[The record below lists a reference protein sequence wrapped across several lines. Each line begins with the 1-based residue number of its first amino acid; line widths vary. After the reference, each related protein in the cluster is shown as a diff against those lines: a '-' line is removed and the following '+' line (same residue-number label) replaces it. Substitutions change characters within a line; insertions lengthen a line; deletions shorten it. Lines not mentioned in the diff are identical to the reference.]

1 MGFLLR
7 SRRVLDAVTRAVAI
21 VGFTGLVVIGL
32 LTMYDGLARYTG
44 LARIP
49 GFNDFG
55 EVIFAVIIA
64 SCFPAGLLKNQNITI
79 TFLGVLLG
87 KLMGRW
93 SNAALNLFGALATLA
108 VFFLIAWALGR
119 RADGLAGR
127 VTQTGYMD
135 VAPWWW
141 ITFAIIVAATL
152 VQVWV
157 VLARVA
163 ELATGQPLVDDR
175 GGATEHGI
183 EEGLIDEAAEQHPDS
198 SGGRIR

>member
-1 MGFLLR
+1 MSFLLR
-7 SRRVLDAVTRAVAI
+7 TRGLLDRVTRLVAI
-21 VGFTGLVVIGL
+21 VGFSGLVVISL
-32 LTMYDGLARYTG
+32 LTMYDGIARYTE

-79 TFLGVLLG
+79 TVLG
-87 KLMGRW
+87 KLTGRR
-93 SNAALNLFGALATLA
+93 SHAVLSLFGALATLA
-108 VFFLIAWALGR
+108 VFVLFAWALGL

-127 VTQTGYMD
+127 VTQTGYMA

-141 ITFAIIVAATL
+141 ATFVLIVSATL

-157 VLARVA
+157 VLARFA
-163 ELATGQPLVDDR
+163 ELVTGEPLVDDR

-183 EEGLIDEAAEQHPDS
+183 EEGLIDEAAEQHPES
-198 SGGRIR
+198 SGGRFR